1 MAGDRPLSCR
11 VPAAPPK
18 RRSVPRATASATLPR
33 MKFVMPVA
41 PRILGVDIW
50 LTREQWESDAL
61 ELPVEAAVD
70 ALKAFDESDV
80 SRLRALWSQVV
91 ARR

>member
-1 MAGDRPLSCR
+1 M
-11 VPAAPPK
+11 
-18 RRSVPRATASATLPR
+18 
-33 MKFVMPVA
+33 
-41 PRILGVDIW
+41 DIW